1 MQTMAILSKTLSFCL
16 SFSACAET
24 TKALSQT
31 LKANR
36 WITWSKGPNRSA
48 SVNVG
53 GIALLF
59 LCLRLRGQQ
68 RDWCTD
74 TDNKDVFRAK

>member
-1 MQTMAILSKTLSFCL
+1 MDR
-16 SFSACAET
+16 SAG
-24 TKALSQT
+24 Q
-31 LKANR
+31 
-36 WITWSKGPNRSA
+36 GPQNRSA

-59 LCLRLRGQQ
+59 LCLQLLGQQ
-68 RDWCTD
+68 CNWRSN